1 MLSHLQKL
9 AKHGFMTAVELKA
22 CLEVEDPAL
31 PMPVEGYDVLYC
43 VLQAGI
49 RHATARFLRSL
60 LRYYGLEFH

>member
-1 MLSHLQKL
+1 
-9 AKHGFMTAVELKA
+9 MTAVELKA

-49 RHATARFLRSL
+49 RHATAPVPSL
-60 LRYYGLEFH
+60 PLAVLWP